1 GGLPDGGTFHLNRDP
16 RFNHNIPF
24 VDLDTAFSTFG
35 PKTQQGL
42 RHAVAAIGDS
52 VAGRGSQFNEATYSL
67 RQLIGPLDNLL
78 RLLSSPPPPRSSTA
92 SSPPPPCWCPRLS
105 GWTSSSAA
113 LPRCSRA
120 PRDWPPP
127 SRTRSPLST
136 PWRARRRPRR
146 RSRSSAAT
154 TWPRLAP
161 PRS

>member
-1 GGLPDGGTFHLNRDP
+1 MSGLRAGEVILLHDRAGRRYQVRLASVLGGKYVELLPGRIRTGGLPDGGTFHLNRDP

-78 RLLSSPPPPRSSTA
+78 RLLSSPHT
-92 SSPPPPCWCPRLS
+92 RLADFI
-105 GWTSSSAA
+105 GGA
-113 LPRCSRA
+113 
-120 PRDWPPP
+120 
-127 SRTRSPLST
+127 
-136 PWRARRRPRR
+136 
-146 RSRSSAAT
+146 AAT
-154 TWPRLAP
+154 TRALAA
-161 PRS
+161 R